1 MYDASD
7 DRSKSLSP
15 SRVESFLSCPLAY
28 RFVNIDNLPEA
39 PSPHA
44 TKGSL
49 VHRALELLFGLPR
62 PERTRTAGASAL
74 ATAVDEYRID
84 PDFVGLRL
92 TATEADR
99 FFDDAATLV
108 DSYFEMEDPTTVQD
122 VGLELKLAAP
132 VGEFTMRGIIDRLE
146 RLPDGGLV
154 ISDYKTGRTPG
165 PKYQQDRLSGVQ
177 FYAFLCQEVMG
188 ERPVEV
194 RLLYLRSR
202 DIIRATPTAQSLKY
216 LATRTTAVWNAVRTA
231 TETGV
236 FQPKPGPLCKVCSFK
251 DWCPSFGGDPQ
262 LALVEAPIRYGN
274 PA

>member
-1 MYDASD
+1 MSSVYDASD

-92 TATEADR
+92 TATEADQTEEQGEKAAR
-99 FFDDAATLV
+99 KKDEWLSQFIIAFGTDEGDDATTFNGSIPQVLMMFNGDLIKKATSAEKGSFLTEIATNKALKPADKINYLFMAGLARTPNKNELDIPSV
-108 DSYFEMEDPTTVQD
+108 FAGLLTVILIGVSLFSVRLFE
-122 VGLELKLAAP
+122 KP
-132 VGEFTMRGIIDRLE
+132 VGNWLKRKA
-146 RLPDGGLV
+146 
-154 ISDYKTGRTPG
+154 ISAEPR
-165 PKYQQDRLSGVQ
+165 
-177 FYAFLCQEVMG
+177 
-188 ERPVEV
+188 
-194 RLLYLRSR
+194 
-202 DIIRATPTAQSLKY
+202 
-216 LATRTTAVWNAVRTA
+216 
-231 TETGV
+231 
-236 FQPKPGPLCKVCSFK
+236 
-251 DWCPSFGGDPQ
+251 
-262 LALVEAPIRYGN
+262 
-274 PA
+274 